1 MDPFPVP
8 GSAVD
13 SPTECTSGPA
23 SAQPPHQRARWGSLE
38 KRSLEDCLASLS
50 EFDAHHQGRVSSF
63 DTQGKVTTTEV
74 VLAVSHLT
82 FSYNTADTLEDFLPT
97 RSCSGQGTLHPPSDA
112 GPEAVSQMVEE
123 EEKGEVTAFDI
134 PILPAGKELIV
145 NILSTWGDRH
155 YVGLNGV
162 EVFTVTG
169 ERAEVA
175 EVCACDVCV

>member
-1 MDPFPVP
+1 M
-8 GSAVD
+8 
-13 SPTECTSGPA
+13 
-23 SAQPPHQRARWGSLE
+23 
-38 KRSLEDCLASLS
+38 
-50 EFDAHHQGRVSSF
+50 SSF

-82 FSYNTADTLEDFLPT
+82 LSYNTADTLEDFLPT
-97 RSCSGQGTLHPPSDA
+97 RSCSGQGILHPPSDA

-175 EVCACDVCV
+175 EVCACVVCV